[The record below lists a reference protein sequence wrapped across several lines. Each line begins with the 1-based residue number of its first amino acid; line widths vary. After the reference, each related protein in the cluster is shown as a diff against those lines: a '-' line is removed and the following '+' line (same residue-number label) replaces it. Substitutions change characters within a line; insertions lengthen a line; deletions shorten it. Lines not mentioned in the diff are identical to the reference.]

1 MESLS
6 FETLEIIQE
15 TLLNIRKSILMLQ
28 VWNEGVQSTDEWISS
43 SSGMQKLAA
52 NCMLI
57 EAIGEAVR
65 KIEKRVGRDFLNQ
78 RPEIPWQ
85 DIMSMRNHIAHGYFE
100 LDDAYVLSVIQND
113 LVPLLEAIN
122 YLLSVVDKW
131 IVEKEVDEH
140 IDKEERSERMNE

>member
-85 DIMSMRNHIAHGYFE
+85 DIMSM
-100 LDDAYVLSVIQND
+100 
-113 LVPLLEAIN
+113 
-122 YLLSVVDKW
+122 
-131 IVEKEVDEH
+131 
-140 IDKEERSERMNE
+140 

>member
-6 FETLEIIQE
+6 FENLEVIRE
-15 TLLNIRKSILMLQ
+15 NLLNIRKSILMLQ
-28 VWNEGVQSTDEWISS
+28 EWNEGVQSTDEWTSS

-65 KIEKRVGRDFLNQ
+65 QVDKRAGREFLNQ

-85 DIMSMRNHIAHGYFE
+85 DVMSMRNHIAHGYFD
-100 LDDAYVLSVIQND
+100 LDDAYVLAVVQHD
-113 LVPLLEAIN
+113 LQPLLEAVES
-122 YLLSVVDKW
+122 LLQDAEGR
-131 IVEKEVDEH
+131 IADYEADRLAEK
-140 IDKEERSERMNE
+140 

>member
-15 TLLNIRKSILMLQ
+15 TLYNIRKSILMLQ
-28 VWNEGVQSTDEWISS
+28 EWNEGVQSTDEWINS
-43 SSGMQKLAA
+43 SSGMQNLAA

-57 EAIGEAVR
+57 EAIGEAVK
-65 KIEKRVGRDFLNQ
+65 KIEKRVGREFLNQ

-85 DIMSMRNHIAHGYFE
+85 DVMSMRNHIAHGYFE

-113 LVPLLEAIN
+113 LAPLLEAID
-122 YLLSVVDKW
+122 YLISLIDRQKL
-131 IVEKEVDEH
+131 EKEIDEH
-140 IDKEERSERMNE
+140 CAD

>member
-6 FETLEIIQE
+6 FENLEVIRE
-15 TLLNIRKSILMLQ
+15 NLLNIRKSILMLQ
-28 VWNEGVQSTDEWISS
+28 EWNEGVQSTDEWTST

-65 KIEKRVGRDFLNQ
+65 QVDKRAGREFLNQ

-85 DIMSMRNHIAHGYFE
+85 DVMSMRNHIAHGYFD
-100 LDDAYVLSVIQND
+100 LDDAYVLAVVQHD
-113 LVPLLEAIN
+113 LQPLLEAVES
-122 YLLSVVDKW
+122 LLQDAEGR
-131 IVEKEVDEH
+131 IADYEADRLAEK
-140 IDKEERSERMNE
+140 